1 MGKGKGASAVG
12 EGVGASVEAVVGTG
26 VGGVLLAALL
36 VLMLMLMLWGRNEL
50 EVTGVAVMVGV
61 VGAMVV
67 VLVAKGSLDSSSLKR
82 PPLIQSNTSMQVA
95 AAVAKCVAT

>member
-36 VLMLMLMLWGRNEL
+36 VLMLVLLGKNEL